1 MGFIGMF
8 MCQFA
13 SILGVIYTTPDT
25 ASMWAPLI
33 PVVVAILAIL
43 LRTEPLPKIKT
54 KIGSAKIFGILL
66 AAGGA
71 FVMTYANRN
80 GRSVNGDDLAKPK
93 PYGYLF
99 LLISVFSSGV
109 WIVMQKIYFQ

>member
-8 MCQFA
+8 VNQFTF
-13 SILGVIYTTPDT
+13 ILGVIYTTPDT

-33 PVVVAILAIL
+33 PVVATIIAIL

-71 FVMTYANRN
+71 FVMA
-80 GRSVNGDDLAKPK
+80 
-93 PYGYLF
+93 
-99 LLISVFSSGV
+99 
-109 WIVMQKIYFQ
+109 